1 MSLRLILMRHA
12 KSDWHLDLP
21 DHARPLNKRGCQ
33 ASTALGAWLRHNQY
47 LPDEIFSSTAT
58 RTLETC
64 DLLKLDTQPRTSDK
78 LYLASHDAMLDVLR
92 TATGQTVLM
101 LGHNPGICAF
111 AQALLA
117 NPPNHLRFEDYPS
130 GATLIAVFKQTEWLQ
145 IKWGTGRPNAFVTP
159 ADLSA

>member
-47 LPDEIFSSTAT
+47 LPDEIISSTAT

-78 LYLASHDAMLDVLR
+78 LYLASHNAMLDMLR

-101 LGHNPGICAF
+101 LGHKPGD
-111 AQALLA
+111 
-117 NPPNHLRFEDYPS
+117 LRFCTGAAGQPS
-130 GATLIAVFKQTEWLQ
+130 E
-145 IKWGTGRPNAFVTP
+145 PP
-159 ADLSA
+159 AL

>member
-21 DHARPLNKRGCQ
+21 DHARPLNKRGCRT
-33 ASTALGAWLRHNQY
+33 STALGAWLRHNQY
-47 LPDEIFSSTAT
+47 LPDEIISSTAT

-101 LGHNPGICAF
+101 LGHNPRGS
-111 AQALLA
+111 ALLHRRCW
-117 NPPNHLRFEDYPS
+117 PTLRS
-130 GATLIAVFKQTEWLQ
+130 TCALRI
-145 IKWGTGRPNAFVTP
+145 TP
-159 ADLSA
+159 AEPP

>member
-1 MSLRLILMRHA
+1 MAPRRA
-12 KSDWHLDLP
+12 
-21 DHARPLNKRGCQ
+21 A
-33 ASTALGAWLRHNQY
+33 A
-47 LPDEIFSSTAT
+47 

-64 DLLKLDTQPRTSDK
+64 DLLKLGTQPRTSGK
-78 LYLASHDAMLDVLR
+78 LYLASHNAMLDVLR

-117 NPPNHLRFEDYPS
+117 SPPNHLRFEDYPS
-130 GATLIAVFKQTEWLQ
+130 GATLIAGFKQTEWLQ

-159 ADLSA
+159 AVLSA